1 MTMLIKIGNSQG
13 VRIPKAII
21 KQAHLENTSLEF
33 EVTAGGLLLK
43 PIQKKPRE
51 GWAEVP
57 GRHAGAR
64 RERHTCR
71 CVAVSQVRRESRHGD
86 GAANRPSRP
95 GRPGDQARA
104 PG

>member
-33 EVTAGGLLLK
+33 EVTSQGLLLK

-51 GWAEVP
+51 GWEEQIKKALLENP
-57 GRHAGAR
+57 TLEEETFLGNDLDFEGW
-64 RERHTCR
+64 EW
-71 CVAVSQVRRESRHGD
+71 
-86 GAANRPSRP
+86 
-95 GRPGDQARA
+95 
-104 PG
+104 